1 MKYYYLMNTNQWSV
15 IDKLQVSYKLESL
28 DGTQI
33 LVITSQFCKD
43 YLFKFESAKKFRLHS
58 HYTTDE
64 WVGDGSTIQQWEIDD
79 IKYIQ
84 ELDEN

>member
-1 MKYYYLMNTNQWSV
+1 MNTRQWDM
-15 IDKLQVSYKLESL
+15 IDKLQVEYRLKSL

-33 LVITSQFCKD
+33 LVITSQLCQD

-64 WVGDGSTIQQWEIDD
+64 WVGDGSMIEQWEIED

-84 ELDEN
+84 EIDD